1 MSLRSLLLRSV
12 CLVIFALVGIW
23 MRNLERYPWSVMRVS
38 RLMHELSYLLEPK
51 VYVSV
56 TIRKFVSNCVPN
68 ATSIIQM
75 AFVHKRTVCAMSDFP
90 TTDRSTTEN
99 FPVFVLG
106 VGMYDVVARRYDTN
120 ARCTVLSN
128 VSCLDSLYTAMPS
141 LRVEGVLWLI
151 WL

>member
-1 MSLRSLLLRSV
+1 
-12 CLVIFALVGIW
+12 
-23 MRNLERYPWSVMRVS
+23 
-38 RLMHELSYLLEPK
+38 MHELSYLLEPK

-90 TTDRSTTEN
+90 TTDRSMNNCPMTDRSTTEN